1 MNSLRHTIY
10 SLAAILLASSC
21 GSQIERRTVR
31 IERQWPAQTV
41 RRIEVREVDGAITVD
56 AGSSTQITLNALVRS
71 RNRAKPEA
79 DNQGFFLSQI
89 EGDTLVI
96 GRRHEHTTIVFP
108 FWSGNDTRVDYAL
121 HVPANVEVD
130 LHTVTGRITT
140 HGVAGETRA
149 TTVNGVIDIET
160 PGSSEVEAKA
170 VNGRIEARF
179 LHEFHGALL
188 KTVNGG
194 VNLVLPA
201 SASFAGDFSQVN
213 GDVEAAFPLNIR
225 SHPGSRRVSGEVNGG
240 RYALRITTV
249 NGDIRIENGGGPL
262 AVPAPPLAP
271 PTPPVPSAIPAPP
284 APGAAPAR
292 PTPPPVT

>member
-1 MNSLRHTIY
+1 MNSRRHAIY

-21 GSQIERRTVR
+21 GSEMERRTVR
-31 IERQWPAQTV
+31 IERQWPAQSV
-41 RRIEVREVDGAITVD
+41 RRIEVREIDGAITVD
-56 AGSSTQITLNALVRS
+56 AGSPTEITLSAMVRS
-71 RNRAKPEA
+71 RSRARPQA
-79 DNQGFFLSQI
+79 DNQGFFQSRM

-96 GRRHEHTTIVFP
+96 GRRREHTTVLFP
-108 FWSGNDTRVDYAL
+108 FWGGGDTRVDYAL
-121 HVPANVEVD
+121 HVPANVDID

-149 TTVNGVIDIET
+149 TTVNGVVDIET

-179 LHEFHGALL
+179 LKEFHGAVL

-213 GDVEAAFPLNIR
+213 GDVEAAFPLNIH

-240 RYALRITTV
+240 RYSLRITTV

-262 AVPAPPLAP
+262 AVPPP
-271 PTPPVPSAIPAPP
+271 PPVPPAPSAVPAPQAPSAPP
-284 APGAAPAR
+284 ARPSAP
-292 PTPPPVT
+292 PMT

>member
-1 MNSLRHTIY
+1 MNSRQPIIY

-21 GSQIERRTVR
+21 GSQVERRMVR
-31 IERQWPAQTV
+31 IERQWPAQSV
-41 RRIEVREVDGAITVD
+41 RRIEVREVDGTITVD
-56 AGSSTQITLNALVRS
+56 AGSSDQITLSAIVRS
-71 RNRAKPEA
+71 RNRAKPSA

-89 EGDTLVI
+89 EGDSLVI
-96 GRRHEHTTIVFP
+96 GRRHEHNTIIFP
-108 FWSGNDTRVDYAL
+108 FWNGSDTRVDYAL
-121 HVPANVEVD
+121 HVPENVEVD

-149 TTVNGVIDIET
+149 TTVNGVVDIET
-160 PGSSEVEAKA
+160 PGTAEVEAKA

-179 LHEFHGALL
+179 LKDFHGAAL

-201 SASFAGDFSQVN
+201 SASFAGNFSQVN

-249 NGDIRIENGGGPL
+249 NGDIKIENGGATSVLP
-262 AVPAPPLAP
+262 VP
-271 PTPPVPSAIPAPP
+271 PPVPAAPP
-284 APGAAPAR
+284 AIAAPSAPPAAPAR
-292 PTPPPVT
+292 PDPPPVT